1 MRNFGLAVSSLAQV
15 EARPRARERRKAA
28 PARQLALAAA
38 LLTACADPRPISD
51 TISRGDAGRS
61 VDAGTN
67 ERVAL
72 MPPDPCGSDN
82 PYCQTDAGRAM
93 PAPACDS
100 QKYDLRPVS
109 VNVVVA
115 VDGSMSMNTFW
126 TQIRDAVGAMMAQN
140 PSIAFGADLFWA
152 DTVESVDEGFK
163 RINACGDTQHKLLA
177 LGLNQSAKLPDFF
190 GAEPPGPGIFFWD
203 FTPVAEP
210 LNYYL
215 VNKTSLSDPHST
227 NYLVFISDGND
238 NCFGSFFAGEGVKE
252 LAYEKLARELVK
264 KNIRVLPIGFNGASD
279 QISLDGGV
287 TYTDFTALDTLAKFG
302 GSGVD
307 KALAADNPDQLKL
320 AIATVA
326 QRIRSCR
333 FQIPAALDPSQS
345 VNPFALDFLVNGQV
359 VARDRTQQQGFNF
372 VDGNISE
379 VEFFGNACQA
389 VRAGMPVEA
398 REACDKAAV
407 CGNAASKVMNKPR
420 VVEYLLGR
428 SFQMARCSVGFL
440 QCVPGITPGE
450 TWWGVAAASI
460 AASVTAP
467 INDDVEFGLKYM
479 PDSNQLD
486 CSVSDGPD
494 LAPAPGMAIALIG
507 NMLHNLPG
515 GGAPLLVA
523 LEKVAANPGRLSDP
537 SVSGALVVVSDS
549 AESCEDIDQAT
560 KLMRLTAAAGALK
573 AKGVR
578 VFVVR
583 FGKKGDSFAEQD
595 AQLRAIAVAG
605 GTASGD
611 ASDPNNTPYLE
622 APDADS
628 LTATLA
634 SISEQLA
641 ACTLELGALDPK
653 ADKTQVNL
661 YLNGE
666 VISFDSQGAKRAGWG
681 WSDPAQTTIELYGQ
695 SCDAFKTNRTT
706 SIIVEVGCTPVIV
719 I

>member
-1 MRNFGLAVSSLAQV
+1 MRNFDLGIALSLAVPV
-15 EARPRARERRKAA
+15 
-28 PARQLALAAA
+28 A
-38 LLTACADPRPISD
+38 LLAACADARPITEGVSHA
-51 TISRGDAGRS
+51 DAGGPS
-61 VDAGTN
+61 EAGTN
-67 ERVAL
+67 ERVAQ
-72 MPPDPCGSDN
+72 MPSDPCARDN
-82 PYCQTDAGRAM
+82 PYCQTDAGRATV
-93 PAPACDS
+93 APACGS
-100 QKYDLRPVS
+100 QKYDLRPVG

-126 TQIRDAVGAMMAQN
+126 TQIRDAVGAMMDQN
-140 PSIAFGADLFWA
+140 PTIEFGADLFWA

-163 RINACGDTQHKLLA
+163 RINACGDTQHKLLD
-177 LGLNQSAKLPDFF
+177 LGLNQSAKLGDFF
-190 GAEPPGPGIFFWD
+190 GTAPPGPGIFFWD
-203 FTPVAEP
+203 FTPVADP

-238 NCFGSFFAGEGVKE
+238 NCFGSFFAGEGIKE

-264 KNIRVLPIGFNGASD
+264 KNIRVLPVGFNGASD
-279 QISLDGGV
+279 QVSLDGGA

-307 KALAADNPDQLKL
+307 KALAADNPEQLKL

-345 VNPFALDFLVNGQV
+345 VNPFAFEFLVNGQV
-359 VARDRTQQQGFNF
+359 VARDRSQQQGWNF
-372 VDGNISE
+372 VDGNITE
-379 VEFFGNACQA
+379 VEFFGKACEG
-389 VRAGMPVEA
+389 VRAGVPVEA
-398 REACDKAAV
+398 REACDTSAV
-407 CGNAASKVMNKPR
+407 CGTAASKVSNKPR
-420 VVEYLLGR
+420 AVEYLLGR

-450 TWWGVAAASI
+450 TWWGVAAMSI

-494 LAPAPGMAIALIG
+494 IVPAPGTAIELIG

-523 LEKVAANPGRLSDP
+523 LEKVAQNPGRLADP
-537 SVSGALVVVSDS
+537 NVSGALVVVSDS
-549 AESCEDIDQAT
+549 AESCEDVDQAT
-560 KLMRLTAAAGALK
+560 KLMRLTAATSALK

-583 FGKKGDSFAEQD
+583 FGKKGDTFADQD
-595 AQLRAIAVAG
+595 AQLRAIVAAG
-605 GTASGD
+605 GTATGD
-611 ASDPNNTPYLE
+611 PTDPNNTPYLE

-641 ACTLELGALDPK
+641 ACTLELEALDAK

-666 VISFDSQGAKRAGWG
+666 VISFDSQGAKQAGWG
-681 WSDPAQTTIELYGQ
+681 WSDPAQTTIELYGKT
-695 SCDAFKTNRTT
+695 CDSFKTNRTT

-719 I
+719 L

>member
-1 MRNFGLAVSSLAQV
+1 MGNLGLGVRLSL
-15 EARPRARERRKAA
+15 
-28 PARQLALAAA
+28 LAAVA
-38 LLTACADPRPISD
+38 LTAGCADHRAITD
-51 TISRGDAGRS
+51 TLAHGDAGAP
-61 VDAGTN
+61 VEAGTK
-67 ERVAL
+67 ERVVL
-72 MPPDPCGSDN
+72 MPADPCGSDN
-82 PYCQTDAGRAM
+82 PYCQTDAGRAVA
-93 PAPACDS
+93 APSCGS
-100 QKYDLRPVS
+100 RKYDLRPVG

-126 TQIRDAVGAMMAQN
+126 PQIRDAVGAMMDQN
-140 PSIAFGADLFWA
+140 PTIAFGADLFWA
-152 DTVESVDEGFK
+152 DTVDSVDEGFK
-163 RINACGDTQHKLLA
+163 RINACGDTQHKLLD
-177 LGLNQSAKLPDFF
+177 LGLNQSAKLSDFF
-190 GAEPPGPGIFFWD
+190 GAEPPGPGVFFWD
-203 FTPVAEP
+203 FTPVADP

-264 KNIRVLPIGFNGASD
+264 KNIRVLPVGFNGASD
-279 QISLDGGV
+279 QLSLDGGV
-287 TYTDFTALDTLAKFG
+287 TTTDFTALDTLAKFG

-307 KALAADNPDQLKL
+307 KALAADNPDQLNV
-320 AIATVA
+320 AISTVA

-345 VNPFALDFLVNGQV
+345 VNPFAFDFLVNDKV
-359 VARDRTQQQGFNF
+359 VLRDRTQQEGWNF

-389 VRAGMPVEA
+389 VRAGVPLEA
-398 REACDKAAV
+398 REACDTSAV
-407 CGNAASKVMNKPR
+407 CGTAASKVVNKPR
-420 VVEYLLGR
+420 AVEYLLGR

-479 PDSNQLD
+479 PDSNQID

-494 LAPAPGMAIALIG
+494 LAPAPGMAIELIG

-523 LEKVAANPGRLSDP
+523 LEKVAANPGRLADP
-537 SVSGALVVVSDS
+537 DVSGALVVVSDS
-549 AESCEDIDQAT
+549 AESCEDVDQAT
-560 KLMRLTAAAGALK
+560 KLMRLTAAAGMLK

-583 FGKKGDSFAEQD
+583 FGKKGDAFADQD
-595 AQLRAIAVAG
+595 AQLRAIVAAG
-605 GTASGD
+605 GTAMGD
-611 ASDPNNTPYLE
+611 PNDPNNTPYLE

-666 VISFDSQGAKRAGWG
+666 VVSFDSQARKLLGWG
-681 WSDPAQTTIELYGQ
+681 WSDAAQTKLELYGQ
-695 SCDAFKTNRTT
+695 SCESFKTNRST

-719 I
+719 L